1 MSQRFIAVGPLFVTL
16 WLLLGALAPCSGG
29 KSPARR
35 NHQKGRVMQT
45 ALDDRTIAVLAK
57 AELVWIGQI
66 EKVEDSPRLWSGRIL
81 AFQSVHYLVE
91 RVLKSELFAKT
102 PGQSAKISVR
112 HLLVQGARTVD
123 AAEPRLVADL
133 FQPGQRLLLLLKS
146 DADGLRTLDAD
157 RAVLLADAE
166 TVKAV
171 ERSLGNK

>member
-1 MSQRFIAVGPLFVTL
+1 
-16 WLLLGALAPCSGG
+16 
-29 KSPARR
+29 
-35 NHQKGRVMQT
+35 MQT

-57 AELVWIGQI
+57 AELVLIARSKKSRTHPGCG
-66 EKVEDSPRLWSGRIL
+66 VAASSRS
-81 AFQSVHYLVE
+81 SVHYLVE
-91 RVLKSELFAKT
+91 RVLKGELFAKT

-112 HLLVQGARTVD
+112 HLLVQGARTVN

-171 ERSLGNK
+171 ERSLR